1 MNQVYEKLIKC
12 TEIVK
17 AKANF
22 EPEVALILGSG
33 LGEYA
38 KNMDVKVEIP
48 YSEIEGFPEST
59 VAGHDGR
66 YLYGYVN
73 RVPTDLMKGR

>member
-38 KNMDVKVEIP
+38 KIWMSKWRFHILRSKDFRCP
-48 YSEIEGFPEST
+48 Q
-59 VAGHDGR
+59 
-66 YLYGYVN
+66 
-73 RVPTDLMKGR
+73 